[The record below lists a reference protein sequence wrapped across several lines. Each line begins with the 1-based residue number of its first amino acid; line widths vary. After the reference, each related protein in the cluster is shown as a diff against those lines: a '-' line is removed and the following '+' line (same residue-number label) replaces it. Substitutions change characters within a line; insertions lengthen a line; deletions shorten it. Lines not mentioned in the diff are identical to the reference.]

1 MNDSNCEESIPG
13 TRIGMIKNSVNKL
26 LLHKLGSNESV
37 LLKISLELSLG
48 QIMYQFTIKN
58 SICAIQTVYSQYY
71 QYIDLW
77 QYRMHLEN
85 CCCIQQ
91 MIVQTIITVSLNLSH
106 ITNIIIVELTS
117 TSHKLQL
124 SLRGKDKGED
134 LGSLSV
140 FVFQIY

>member
-13 TRIGMIKNSVNKL
+13 TRTGMIKNSVNKL

-77 QYRMHLEN
+77 QYRMHLYTADD
-85 CCCIQQ
+85 C
-91 MIVQTIITVSLNLSH
+91 TIITVSLNLSH